1 MVNSITEKLEI
12 EKLPK
17 LRFPGFSGGWEEKEL
32 EKVKDGSEVINYKVN
47 NLVTILKSNLL
58 SSFSVIE
65 MLINREKLL
74 INLLKKV
81 EYFLGEYTSVCKC
94 DRCKLIR
101 EIRKLTKEEKCT

>member
-1 MVNSITEKLEI
+1 M
-12 EKLPK
+12 
-17 LRFPGFSGGWEEKEL
+17 
-32 EKVKDGSEVINYKVN
+32 
-47 NLVTILKSNLL
+47 
-58 SSFSVIE
+58 
-65 MLINREKLL
+65 INREKLL